1 MKKLL
6 AALLAA
12 IMVLGL
18 AACGPTQTG
27 IDTEDLEI
35 HEEVTGKVV
44 IYTSMYQDI
53 IEALQVTLDKVF
65 PNCDIEFF
73 QGGTGTI
80 QSKVTTELESGKLG
94 CDILMV
100 AEPSYALELKE
111 MGILHAYKSPE
122 AENLAFDYDPDGTW
136 YPVRISNMVLAYN
149 PDMFSKEEVAQ
160 SMYDFAYDESLKGM
174 ISMSNPL
181 TSGTALASAVAL
193 SQKYGYEYFDAL
205 SKQEVMAE

>member
-1 MKKLL
+1 MKKLI
-6 AALLAA
+6 AILLSA

-27 IDTEDLEI
+27 IDTENLEV

-65 PNCDIEFF
+65 PNCEIEFF

-80 QSKVTTELESGKLG
+80 QSKVTGELEGGKLG

-100 AEPSYALELKE
+100 AEPSYALE
-111 MGILHAYKSPE
+111 I
-122 AENLAFDYDPDGTW
+122 
-136 YPVRISNMVLAYN
+136 R
-149 PDMFSKEEVAQ
+149 
-160 SMYDFAYDESLKGM
+160 
-174 ISMSNPL
+174 
-181 TSGTALASAVAL
+181 
-193 SQKYGYEYFDAL
+193 
-205 SKQEVMAE
+205 